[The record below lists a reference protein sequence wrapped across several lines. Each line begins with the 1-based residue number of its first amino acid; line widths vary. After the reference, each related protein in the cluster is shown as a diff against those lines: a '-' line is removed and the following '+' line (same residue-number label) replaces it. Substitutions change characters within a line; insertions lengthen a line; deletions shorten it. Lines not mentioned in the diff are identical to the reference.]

1 MEGIIMNGIS
11 LSLAAYSVI
20 VGLIGFAMNPS
31 HIVKLDRETGNRIEV
46 VSKETNHSCSNL
58 PDSYQT
64 ELAQE

>member
-1 MEGIIMNGIS
+1 MNGIS

-31 HIVKLDRETGNRIEV
+31 HIVKLDAKTGNCIEV
-46 VSKETNHSCSNL
+46 VSNDSNHSCSNL
-58 PDSYQT
+58 PDSYKT

>member
-1 MEGIIMNGIS
+1 MNGIS
-11 LSLAAYSVI
+11 LSLVAYSLV

-31 HIVKLDRETGNRIEV
+31 HIVKLDRETGNCIEV